1 MTIALYNRIISE
13 IRHTLKQVYAQDYPK
28 ALQAIEELIQK
39 YGASENLEKTSF
51 KNSEAFV
58 FALSNTLEG
67 GPDKPLTNL
76 LNFIQKRCSNLFSTV
91 HVLPFCACA
100 RLNSTAII
108 DFKTGDDQIGSFNDF
123 IKQDYGFKLMA
134 DIEINH
140 VSNHSAW
147 LQYYLDDMDGYEN
160 LFMVPWPDF
169 DYDDV
174 NGNSRQPY
182 FDPQQKV
189 HHGKPLKLLST
200 FGEGVV
206 DLNYAD
212 YRTFVRMLD
221 VILFYAAHNFA
232 ALRLLDAECIWKDH
246 NFEWEG
252 HVKGHFLLKVI
263 RLVMDIVNPDI
274 ALAVTNP
281 QKPGTAFSYLGSG
294 RDEMQFIYNEAL
306 PALLLHAMLNGNSR
320 RLSNWV
326 LSLETGSTFTS
337 LLNAT
342 ASYDKINLKP
352 LEGILPKASSAS
364 LARHTL
370 ENNGL
375 VEYCQNADDLKVP
388 SKLHIGYLDALR
400 KKGDSEELLIS
411 RFMASQAIQAVLPG
425 ITTVYLHSLLGSM
438 DYVGQGQGE
447 TPQWVL
453 STHQSL
459 DFNKLLQELNNPQSF
474 RARIFEAYTNML
486 RIRSQQPAFNPRS
499 GFEVAVIDASVFALR
514 RYTLKQTIWTFTNTS
529 GAYRRVS
536 LDNLGYFADF
546 IDLLSGREFKSNQ
559 IELGPYEFLWL
570 TPKSDGNRLP
580 KSDPVPFGD

>member
-13 IRHTLKQVYAQDYPK
+13 IRYTLKQVYTQDYPK
-28 ALQAIEELIQK
+28 ALKAIEDLIQK

-58 FALSNTLEG
+58 FALSDTLEG
-67 GPDKPLTNL
+67 GPDKPLPNL
-76 LNFIQKRCSNLFSTV
+76 LNFIQERCAGLFSTV
-91 HVLPFCACA
+91 HILPFCACTVP
-100 RLNSTAII
+100 NSTAII
-108 DFKTGDDQIGSFNDF
+108 DFKTVDPQLGSFNDF
-123 IKQDYGFKLMA
+123 IKPHYDFKLMA

-160 LFMVPWPDF
+160 LFMTPWPDF
-169 DYDDV
+169 DYDDAYG
-174 NGNSRQPY
+174 GNRKLY
-182 FDPQQKV
+182 FDSQQKV
-189 HHGKPLKLLST
+189 HHGKPLCLLST

-206 DLNYAD
+206 DLNYTD

-221 VILFYAAHNFA
+221 VILFYATQNFA
-232 ALRLLDAECIWKDH
+232 ALRLLDAEFIWKDL

-252 HVKGHFLLKVI
+252 HIKGHFLLKVI
-263 RLVMDIVNPDI
+263 RLVLDIVNPDM
-274 ALAVTNP
+274 ALAVANP
-281 QKPGTAFSYLGSG
+281 QKSGTAFSYLGSG

-352 LEGILPKASSAS
+352 LEGVLPKASIAS
-364 LARHTL
+364 LARQAL
-370 ENNGL
+370 ENNGA
-375 VEYCQNADDLKVP
+375 VEYYQNAEGLKAP
-388 SKLHIGYLDALR
+388 SKLHIGYLNALR

-411 RFMASQAIQAVLPG
+411 RFLASQAIQAVLPG
-425 ITTVYLHSLLGSM
+425 ITAVYLHSLLGST
-438 DYVGQGQGE
+438 DYAGQDQGE
-447 TPQWVL
+447 TASWVL
-453 STHQSL
+453 STHQNL
-459 DFNKLLQELNNPQSF
+459 NLNALLQELNNPQSF
-474 RARIFEAYTNML
+474 RARVFEAYANML
-486 RIRSQQPAFNPRS
+486 KIHNQQPAFNPRG
-499 GFEVAVIDASVFALR
+499 GFEVAVIDPAVFALR

-546 IDLLSGREFKSNQ
+546 VDLLTGREFKSNQ

-570 TPKSDGNRLP
+570 TPKGDGNRLP
-580 KSDPVPFGD
+580 KSEPVPFGD